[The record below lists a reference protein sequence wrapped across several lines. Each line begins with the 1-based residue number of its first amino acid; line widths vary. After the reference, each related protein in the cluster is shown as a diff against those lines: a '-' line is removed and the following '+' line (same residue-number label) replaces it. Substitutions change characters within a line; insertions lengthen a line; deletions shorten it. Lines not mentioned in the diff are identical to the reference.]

1 MFEVKVA
8 IAEFLGRYFGDYQLR
23 DDEDIF
29 ATGYANSMLAME
41 LVTFM
46 ESRFG
51 IRIANE
57 DLRLENFRTL
67 NAMAEL
73 VALKIGVKQ

>member
-1 MFEVKVA
+1 MDEVKVK
-8 IAEFLGRYFGDYQLR
+8 IAEFLGRYFGNYQLR

-46 ESRFG
+46 ESQFG

-73 VALKIGVKQ
+73 VSTKVGATR

>member
-1 MFEVKVA
+1 MKA
-8 IAEFLGRYFGDYQLR
+8 KIAEFLGRYLGNYELG

-46 ESRFG
+46 ESEFG

-73 VALKIGVKQ
+73 VADKVGVKQ

>member
-1 MFEVKVA
+1 MGEIKVK
-8 IAEFLGRYFGDYQLR
+8 IAKFLGRYFGDYQLR

-46 ESRFG
+46 ESQFG
-51 IRIANE
+51 IRIGNE

-73 VALKIGVKQ
+73 VAHKIGVKQ